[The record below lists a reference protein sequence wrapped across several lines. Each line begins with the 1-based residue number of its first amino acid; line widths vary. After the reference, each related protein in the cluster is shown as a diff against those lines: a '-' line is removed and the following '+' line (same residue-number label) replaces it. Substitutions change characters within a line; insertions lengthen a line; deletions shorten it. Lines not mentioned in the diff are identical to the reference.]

1 MLEFE
6 GKVALITGAGGYIGG
21 ETAIMLAKQGA
32 KIAVCDINEATIE
45 KTLNR
50 IAEIGGVAKGY
61 VMDVTES
68 KSVDETVEKI
78 VKDFGRLDI
87 SIHIVLH
94 NLSLKIWD
102 WICMEYLICIKRS
115 MQH

>member
-45 KTLNR
+45 KN
-50 IAEIGGVAKGY
+50 
-61 VMDVTES
+61 
-68 KSVDETVEKI
+68 
-78 VKDFGRLDI
+78 VK
-87 SIHIVLH
+87 
-94 NLSLKIWD
+94 
-102 WICMEYLICIKRS
+102 
-115 MQH
+115 